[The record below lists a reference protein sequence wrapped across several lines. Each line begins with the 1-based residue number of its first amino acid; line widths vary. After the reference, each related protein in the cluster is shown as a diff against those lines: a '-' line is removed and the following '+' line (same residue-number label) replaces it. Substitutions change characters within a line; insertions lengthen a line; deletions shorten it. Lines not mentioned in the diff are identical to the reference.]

1 MILSMIKNHYPICY
15 DTAYKT
21 LTMIQKQFDVD
32 ISKYEIIYLTLHIII
47 LKKGL
52 INPKLSVLH
61 GRFVTV
67 KVICMVSLMLVILH
81 KWTVF
86 IQHLMNI
93 LSGGEYIIE

>member
-1 MILSMIKNHYPICY
+1 M
-15 DTAYKT
+15 
-21 LTMIQKQFDVD
+21 
-32 ISKYEIIYLTLHIII
+32 
-47 LKKGL
+47 KKGL

-67 KVICMVSLMLVILH
+67 KEGICMVSLMLVILH

-93 LSGGEYIIE
+93 LSGGESIIE